1 LSGPASRLFSS
12 PRAEVRRTRALSWL
26 GTRKTSE
33 RVLLLGATSES
44 SGELLR
50 EALSIG
56 IVQERAVFGWQRL
69 SLMRLASTLAAPEL
83 ARRGLVPIGGLSL
96 EALCARLLHEDAA
109 TKHDDGGAV
118 FDASL
123 PGAARALAKTL
134 GELRL
139 AGISP
144 RQTGAVRPELGRLL
158 QALEASLARGK
169 FADRALVLSI
179 ATEHLASNELAGHA
193 VLLLDVPISSQ
204 RESELISA
212 LADQAEVIALVPDG
226 DSQSLTRL
234 AKALSIEAEPLA
246 LQGDDDLAR
255 LQQRLFVGGLS
266 QSPKPKVQSPQS
278 LEIFS
283 APGEG
288 RECVE
293 IVRRVLA
300 AASRGVP
307 FDRMAV
313 LLRQPGLYR
322 PLLEEALAR
331 AEIPAYFAKGTSRP
345 DPAGRAFLAL
355 LACADEG
362 LSARRFAE
370 YLSLGQVPE
379 EGAAKKIAAE
389 MPAGAHGEFLAGA
402 VDRAAQAEAEPGVD
416 TDSPARA
423 SWRWEPLIID
433 SAVIGGHEV
442 DDAKARW
449 ARRLAGYRVELLEQE
464 EAYAVEEEAR
474 ALGIRKRR
482 GDLDELWKFAEPLL
496 ARLSALP
503 REARWGEWL
512 AELDTLAVASL
523 KDPDRVRALLGQL
536 QPIAAVGPVSL
547 SEVQL
552 LLSRELSELPVPP
565 SPKRAGKLFVGP
577 IEAAR
582 GHSFQLVFTPGL
594 AERLFPPK
602 ALQDP
607 LLRDRDR
614 QLLDASLPTEAARVS
629 QERLQL
635 RLAAGAAETHLVL
648 SWPRLEL
655 QLGRARVPSFYALE
669 ALAAAEGVLPGFAEL
684 SRRAEKAGDARAGWP
699 APRHP
704 KDAIDAAEHD
714 LSLLGEALHRPE
726 AETKGIARYLLG
738 TNAALKR
745 ALHRRAA
752 RPRRKWFTWDG
763 LVDPSREAIEA
774 LKKHQLDARSFSAS
788 ALQNYSAC
796 PYRFLLQAI
805 HRLEPREEPQA
816 IDEIDPMSRGSLM
829 HDIQF
834 ELFNE
839 LRAERLLP
847 LYDDDAD
854 KSKRRLDHAL
864 GRLDAVAS
872 AVAGRYRDDLAP
884 AIARVWEDCV
894 ASIQSDLREW
904 LRRVSQEPR
913 WSPFEFE
920 RAFGL
925 TDRGARDAHSQTAPV
940 LLGGG
945 LQLRGSID
953 LVERDASGNLRAT
966 DYKSGRR
973 RAEEGVVIKGGEVLQ
988 PMLYALALEQLF
1000 PDTKVVE
1007 GTLYYCTHTGEYA
1020 QIPVPLDRVTRES
1033 ELLLAKTLGG
1043 ALRDGFFPAAPRAGE
1058 CQRCDYAD
1066 VCGEGEEQRVLK
1078 KPQERLLPLHTLRGA
1093 P

>member
-1 LSGPASRLFSS
+1 MSRLFSS
-12 PRAEVRRTRALSWL
+12 PRAQARRARALLWL
-26 GTRKTSE
+26 GTRKASE
-33 RVLLLGATSES
+33 RVLLLGAQSES

-50 EALSIG
+50 EALLIG
-56 IVQERAVFGWQRL
+56 VVQERAVFGWQRL
-69 SLMRLASTLAAPEL
+69 SLMRLAATLAAPEL
-83 ARRGLVPIGGLSL
+83 ARRGLVPIGGLSF
-96 EALCARLLHEDAA
+96 EALCSRLLHEDAA
-109 TKHDDGGAV
+109 KKRDDGGAV
-118 FDASL
+118 FDATL

-139 AGISP
+139 AGISSQ
-144 RQTGAVRPELGRLL
+144 RAGAVRPELGRLL
-158 QALEASLARGK
+158 HALEASLAREK
-169 FADRALVLSI
+169 FADRALLLSI
-179 ATEHLASNELAGHA
+179 ATESLASNELAGHA

-212 LADQAEVIALVPDG
+212 LADRAELIALVPDG
-226 DSQSLTRL
+226 DSQSLARL
-234 AKALSIEAEPLA
+234 AKALSTAAEPLA
-246 LQGDDDLAR
+246 LEGDDDLVR
-255 LQQRLFVGGLS
+255 LQQRLFVGGFS
-266 QSPKPKVQSPQS
+266 QSPKFKVQSPPS

-313 LLRQPGLYR
+313 LLRQPGLYL

-331 AEIPAYFAKGTSRP
+331 AEIPAFFAKGTSRP
-345 DPAGRAFLAL
+345 DPSGRAFLAL

-370 YLSLGQVPE
+370 YLSLGEVPAIDAKPADPAE
-379 EGAAKKIAAE
+379 IPPGAGDE
-389 MPAGAHGEFLAGA
+389 LLAGA
-402 VDRAAQAEAEPGVD
+402 VERAAQAEVAADDDFEQ
-416 TDSPARA
+416 PARA
-423 SWRWEPLIID
+423 SWRWEPLIVEA
-433 SAVIGGHEV
+433 AVIGGHEV
-442 DDAKARW
+442 LDAKTRW
-449 ARRLAGYRVELLEQE
+449 RRRLARHRVELTRREK
-464 EAYAVEEEAR
+464 ACSIEEEPKAAGFRRAR
-474 ALGIRKRR
+474 D
-482 GDLDELWKFAEPLL
+482 DLDALWSYAEPLL
-496 ARLSALP
+496 SRLSAFP
-503 REARWGEWL
+503 RDANWGAWL
-512 AELDTLAVASL
+512 QELKELAAVSL
-523 KDPDRVRALLGQL
+523 RHPERVLALFAQL
-536 QPIAAVGPVSL
+536 QPLRDVGPVSL
-547 SEVQL
+547 AEVQL
-552 LLSRELSELPVPP
+552 LLSRELGELPVPP

-614 QLLDASLPTEAARVS
+614 QLIDASLPTEAARVS

-635 RLAAGAAETHLVL
+635 RLAAGAAESRLVL

-669 ALAAAEGVLPGFAEL
+669 ALAAAEGVLPGFAGL

-699 APRHP
+699 APKHP

-714 LSLLGEALHRPE
+714 LSLLGEALHKPE

-738 TNAALKR
+738 TNSALKR
-745 ALHRRAA
+745 ALYRRAA

-763 LVDPSREAIEA
+763 LVDPSPEATLA

-839 LRAERLLP
+839 LRAESALP
-847 LYDDDAD
+847 LYDAD
-854 KSKRRLDHAL
+854 PDVSRRRLEHAL
-864 GRLDAVAS
+864 VRLDAVAS
-872 AVAGRYRDDLAP
+872 AVAGRYHDDLAP

-904 LRRVSQEPR
+904 LRRVSREAI

-925 TDRGARDAHSQTAPV
+925 TDRGARDANSRTAPV
-940 LLGGG
+940 QLGGG

-1000 PDTKVVE
+1000 PNTNVIE
-1007 GTLYYCTHTGEYA
+1007 GQLYYCTHTGEYA
-1020 QIPVPLDRVTRES
+1020 QIPVPLDLVTRES
-1033 ELLLAKTLGG
+1033 ELLLAKTVGG

-1058 CQRCDYAD
+1058 CQRCDYLE
-1066 VCGEGEEQRVLK
+1066 VCGEGEEQRVMK
-1078 KPQERLLPLHTLRGA
+1078 KPQDRLVQLHALRGA